1 MSSIKFGT
9 DGWCARMG
17 RNFTFNNVRIFA
29 RAYSE
34 YLKSRYKGDIRII
47 VNFDTRFLSSRYADE
62 VINVLSLNKI
72 QSFIPERDTPIPAI
86 SFAVSKQDF
95 NGAVNFTGGIKG
107 PIFNGIKIL
116 NEKGAPELP
125 SETKKIEKIIGKL
138 PESISFKPQYT
149 NTNYVKH
156 IVLRNSYLKYIE
168 KIIDFELIRKSGLKI
183 IVDNLY
189 GSSRDYLDFIL
200 NANGI
205 ETISIHNFPYSSFGN
220 LIPDCSK
227 KSLAELSSIV
237 LNNNADLG
245 LATDIS
251 GNRFGITNSKG
262 VYIEPEK
269 VLPPLIEYLIKERKM
284 KGGVIKSVSATEN
297 IRNVAEHYIRK
308 VYECPVGFKY
318 LADEMERRK
327 VFIALEGSNGGT
339 LNAGGTIRDGMLFNL
354 LISEMVAFYG
364 MGLEDIIE
372 SFFSRFPKLFKN
384 EIEIRIGKVDLKRT
398 DLILSGKGIDIK
410 GFKPVRFEHMDG
422 IKIHFENSWLL
433 IRRSGTEDVYR
444 IYAES
449 FKRKTT
455 TELIRSGRE
464 LIEKKEK

>member
-9 DGWCARMG
+9 DGWCAQMG
-17 RNFTFNNVRIFA
+17 RAFTFKNVRIFA
-29 RAYSE
+29 GAYSE
-34 YLKSRYKGDIRII
+34 YLKTRYKGDIRII

-62 VINVLSLNKI
+62 VIKVLSLNKI
-72 QSFIPERDTPIPAI
+72 QSFIPERDTPIPAV
-86 SFAVSKQDF
+86 SFSVTKQSF

-116 NEKGAPELP
+116 NHRGAPELA
-125 SETKKIEKIIGKL
+125 SETLKIEKIIGKL
-138 PESISFKPQYT
+138 PESFSFKPQYT
-149 NTNYVKH
+149 NNNYVNH
-156 IVLRNSYLKYIE
+156 ITLRNSYLKYIE

-200 NANGI
+200 NVNGI

-227 KSLAELSSIV
+227 KSLNELSSIV
-237 LNNNADLG
+237 LKNKADLG

-251 GNRFGITNSKG
+251 GNRFGIVNSRG
-262 VYIEPEK
+262 NYIDPEK
-269 VLPPLIEYLIKERKM
+269 VIPPLIEYLIKERKM

-297 IRNVAEHYIRK
+297 IRNLAEYYLRK
-308 VYECPVGFKY
+308 VHECPVGFKY
-318 LADEMERRK
+318 LADEMDRRK
-327 VFIALEGSNGGT
+327 VFIALDGSNGGT

-354 LISEMVAFYG
+354 LISEMVAFYR
-364 MGLEDIIE
+364 MGLDDIIE

-384 EIEIRIGKVDLKRT
+384 EIEVRIDNVDLKKIDR
-398 DLILSGKGIDIK
+398 ILSGKGIDMK
-410 GFKPVRFEHMDG
+410 GFKPVRIDYIDG
-422 IKIHFENSWLL
+422 IKIHFENSWIL
-433 IRRSGTEDVYR
+433 IRRSGTEDVFR

-449 FKRKTT
+449 TKRKITIA
-455 TELIRSGRE
+455 LIRLGRE
-464 LIEKKEK
+464 LIEKKTK

>member
-1 MSSIKFGT
+1 
-9 DGWCARMG
+9 MG
-17 RNFTFNNVRIFA
+17 REFTFKNVRIFA
-29 RAYSE
+29 WAYSE
-34 YLKSRYKGDIRII
+34 YLKTRYKGDIRII

-62 VINVLSLNKI
+62 VIKVLSLNKI

-86 SFAVSKQDF
+86 SFLASKLRF

-125 SETKKIEKIIGKL
+125 SVTKKIERIIGKL
-138 PESISFKPQYT
+138 PESFSFKPQYT
-149 NTNYVKH
+149 KTNYVNY
-156 IVLRNSYLKYIE
+156 IEPRNSYLKYIE
-168 KIIDFELIRKSGLKI
+168 KIIDFELIRESGLKI

-200 NANGI
+200 NVNGVD
-205 ETISIHNFPYSSFGN
+205 TISIHNFPYSSFGN

-227 KSLAELSSIV
+227 ESMKELSSIV
-237 LNNNADLG
+237 LKNKADIG

-251 GNRFGITNSKG
+251 GNRFGIINSKG

-297 IRNVAEHYIRK
+297 IRNVAEHYLRK
-308 VYECPVGFKY
+308 VHECPVGFKY
-318 LADEMERRK
+318 LAYEMDRRK

-339 LNAGGTIRDGMLFNL
+339 LNAGGKIRDGMLFNL

-364 MGLEDIIE
+364 MGLDDIIE
-372 SFFSRFPKLFKN
+372 SFYSRFPKLFKDETEVRVEN
-384 EIEIRIGKVDLKRT
+384 VDRKRIDRV
-398 DLILSGKGIDIK
+398 LSGKGIDTK
-410 GFKPVRFEHMDG
+410 GFNPVKFDHIDG
-422 IKIHFENSWLL
+422 IKIHFDNSWLL
-433 IRRSGTEDVYR
+433 IRRSGTEDVFR

-449 FKRKTT
+449 YKRKITT
-455 TELIRSGRE
+455 DLIRLGRD
-464 LIEKKEK
+464 LIEKREK